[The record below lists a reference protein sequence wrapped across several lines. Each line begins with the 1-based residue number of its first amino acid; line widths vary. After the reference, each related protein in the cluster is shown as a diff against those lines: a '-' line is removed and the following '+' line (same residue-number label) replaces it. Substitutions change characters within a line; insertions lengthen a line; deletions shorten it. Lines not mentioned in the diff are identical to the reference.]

1 MSADEPR
8 FEVPEGVT
16 PDGVLG
22 EGGALSGA
30 LPGYEC
36 RPQQLEM
43 ARAVEKA
50 LAQKRFLLAEAGT
63 GTGKT
68 LAYLVPAL
76 LSGKRV
82 VVSTAT
88 RTLQEQIFLKD
99 LPLLRDEV
107 GLEVKAALLKGRSN
121 YLCAARFERF
131 ESFPLFPTPAE
142 AEHWDTFREWALQ
155 TQTGDRGETDVPD
168 DWATWL
174 QVSTTPDS
182 CTGGKCPFYETCF
195 VTRARRAAAD
205 CQLIIVNH
213 ALFFAD
219 LSLKARGEAQELGVL
234 PAYDAVIFDEAHALE
249 DVATEYFGQTVSSG
263 RLIALVNDVLERTP
277 KTHAHSAT
285 LTALAMELRGR
296 TEQFFEK
303 VQASLSLGERVRD
316 AGGRDET
323 QDARLLPHSLDDA
336 AGEAQLVKETLGA
349 MAALCPEE
357 DADLGGLHRR
367 ALESALALEVTLRAD
382 DPAQVYWAST
392 RGRSV
397 ALRAAPIDVGAS
409 LAAALY
415 DSVDSVVFTSATL
428 QAGGGFDYVLARLGL
443 EGRATDTLRVDS
455 PFDYPRQALLYVPG
469 YLPPPADP
477 EWTVQFAREVFRL
490 LALSGGRAFVLFTS
504 YKHMEAVHALVAP
517 HLKLPVL
524 KQGEA
529 PRRALLSRF
538 TEEPSVL
545 FATQSFW
552 EGVDVPG
559 AALSMVIIDRLP
571 FAPPNEPL
579 QAARMDA
586 VREHGG
592 NPFDEYQV
600 PQAALALRQ
609 GFGRLIR
616 TARDFGVVAIG
627 DSRLVTRR
635 YGKRF
640 LESLPRAPVTMHF
653 EEVRAFWQN
662 APHHHE

>member
-1 MSADEPR
+1 MSADQPR

-16 PDGVLG
+16 PEGVLG
-22 EGGALSGA
+22 EGGALAGA
-30 LPGYEC
+30 LPGYEW

-43 ARAVEKA
+43 AHAVEKA

-82 VVSTAT
+82 VISTAT

-142 AEHWDTFREWALQ
+142 AEHWDAFREWALQ

-219 LSLKARGEAQELGVL
+219 LSLKARGEALELGVL
-234 PAYDAVIFDEAHALE
+234 PPYDAVIFDEAHALE

-296 TEQFFEK
+296 TEQFFAK
-303 VQASLSLGERVRD
+303 VQASLSLGEGREAGLRD
-316 AGGRDET
+316 DT

-336 AGEAQLVKETLGA
+336 AGEARLVEETLGA

-357 DADLGGLHRR
+357 DADLGGIHRR
-367 ALESALALEVTLRAD
+367 ALESALALEVTMRAD

-428 QAGGGFDYVLARLGL
+428 QAGGGFDYVLERLGL
-443 EGRATDTLRVDS
+443 TGRATDTLRVDS
-455 PFDYPRQALLYVPG
+455 PFDYQRQALLYVPG

-538 TEEPSVL
+538 VEEPSVL

-586 VREHGG
+586 VRERGG
-592 NPFDEYQV
+592 KPFDEYQV

-627 DSRLVTRR
+627 DSRLVTKR
-635 YGKRF
+635 YGRRF
-640 LESLPRAPVTMHF
+640 LESLPRARLTMQF
-653 EEVRAFWQN
+653 EEVRAFWQG
-662 APHHHE
+662 APPDHT